1 MRNRIDIDHLH
12 SRAICREIGERLQAY
27 LEPEPGL
34 PAHLRKQVNRFC
46 ELEGQSPSIVPDV
59 EHRLGNEP
67 GSHVSRGDRS
77 RLAWPW
83 RRKNVAL
90 ADRLIALIRSSGT
103 QRGPPVR

>member
-1 MRNRIDIDHLH
+1 MRNRIDIDHVH

-27 LEPEPGL
+27 LEPEPEL

-67 GSHVSRGDRS
+67 GSAGAVAAGVYLPRPFREFMGTGRRSGFWSRG
-77 RLAWPW
+77 
-83 RRKNVAL
+83 
-90 ADRLIALIRSSGT
+90 
-103 QRGPPVR
+103 

>member
-12 SRAICREIGERLQAY
+12 SRAICFERLQAY
-27 LEPEPGL
+27 LKPEPEL

-67 GSHVSRGDRS
+67 GSDVSRGDRS
-77 RLAWPW
+77 PFTWSW
-83 RRKNVAL
+83 RRK
-90 ADRLIALIRSSGT
+90 S
-103 QRGPPVR
+103 